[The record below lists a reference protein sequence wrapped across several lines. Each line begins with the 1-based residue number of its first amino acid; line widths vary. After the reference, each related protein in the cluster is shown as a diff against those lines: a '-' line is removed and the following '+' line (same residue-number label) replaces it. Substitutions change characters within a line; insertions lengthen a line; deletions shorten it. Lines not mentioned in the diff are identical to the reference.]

1 MTVELLV
8 LLLALWLLAGAVDA
22 VALYRRRHVGWRWLV
37 VCVLT
42 GPLSVAV
49 VFDQV
54 YLVERDDDGADR
66 SDSVDELTAGS
77 VDGVAPMPDAPVEWP
92 EDDPEGRLMAYGFR
106 RMSDE

>member
-8 LLLALWLLAGAVDA
+8 LLLALWLLAGIVDA
-22 VALYRRRHVGWRWLV
+22 VVLYRRRHVGWGWLV

-54 YLVERDDDGADR
+54 YLAEPDRLDADR
-66 SDSVDELTAGS
+66 SDSIDESTDDS
-77 VDGVAPMPDAPVEWP
+77 VDGIAPMADPAVEWP